1 VDRTLCDSI
10 DLDDLR
16 SRALSAENS
25 NRLSSHDEDVRKKM
39 NQFFVR
45 CAIDG
50 RGRETNLERFAMHA
64 GDFSS

>member
-1 VDRTLCDSI
+1 
-10 DLDDLR
+10 
-16 SRALSAENS
+16 
-25 NRLSSHDEDVRKKM
+25 M

-64 GDFSS
+64 GDFTSRCAGLDADGEADSAACARHADRCHGIPRNF